1 MITPISEGTAYFTAT
16 QAETS
21 VYNSSTVNSNTLT
34 VSKATSLAGQTLTGN
49 LAGKD
54 FTGTSFAGATIQSGV
69 SLAGTTLTSANFTNA
84 ALTGV
89 NFSGATITG
98 ANFTNANI
106 VSATNLPAF
115 STAQKLQLLSNA
127 RNAAISA
134 LQFSSVLSG
143 ADINAAITTPVSAI
157 VDATFVVKAPSYNG
171 NNEKVITVNSSD
183 VSGNTSIY
191 IPLNDN
197 ETVKINGIAYTFD
210 GTNIL
215 DANGRVIRFFKI
227 LDTPYRLYTG
237 SIIGLNISETLN
249 GIKIAGTG
257 LYDILLDLCVF
268 KS

>member
-1 MITPISEGTAYFTAT
+1 
-16 QAETS
+16 
-21 VYNSSTVNSNTLT
+21 
-34 VSKATSLAGQTLTGN
+34 
-49 LAGKD
+49 
-54 FTGTSFAGATIQSGV
+54 
-69 SLAGTTLTSANFTNA
+69 
-84 ALTGV
+84 
-89 NFSGATITG
+89 
-98 ANFTNANI
+98 
-106 VSATNLPAF
+106 
-115 STAQKLQLLSNA
+115 
-127 RNAAISA
+127 
-134 LQFSSVLSG
+134 
-143 ADINAAITTPVSAI
+143 
-157 VDATFVVKAPSYNG
+157 
-171 NNEKVITVNSSD
+171 VNSSD